1 MRDQECSVL
10 GLAVITVTSPI
21 INSRKFHKLTVGDT
35 TFFEDETGCLYPI
48 LFFFSSSIILSD
60 SSACLQ
66 GKFFFHKNS
75 LKVTCSV
82 HINKVLVK
90 LRFAGRQ
97 TIINT
102 KLTKLISTKQACTAA
117 FFSRCLL

>member
-21 INSRKFHKLTVGDT
+21 NPRKFHKLTVGDT

-66 GKFFFHKNS
+66 EKFFCHKNS
-75 LKVTCSV
+75 LKDTYSV
-82 HINKVLVK
+82 RINKVLVK

-97 TIINT
+97 TIINI
-102 KLTKLISTKQACTAA
+102 KLTKLIPTKQAYTAA

>member
-10 GLAVITVTSPI
+10 GLAVITVTAPI

-66 GKFFFHKNS
+66 EKFFCHKNS
-75 LKVTCSV
+75 LKDTYLVR
-82 HINKVLVK
+82 INKVLVK
-90 LRFAGRQ
+90 LRFARRQ
-97 TIINT
+97 TIINI
-102 KLTKLISTKQACTAA
+102 KLTKLIPTKQAYKAA
-117 FFSRCLL
+117 HFSRCLL